1 MTINSDNFKELTP
14 IADLQTTVDIQQY
27 ILQQEPA
34 FVEVEPEK
42 PPKYD
47 LVKYYFTQDE
57 IDNIEYFIAIKIKF
71 LWSIAVF
78 LNPIFFGSLYFLK
91 YVIYGDRYNPKRKRI
106 KKQGTKA
113 QSTIKLPNIPN

>member
-47 LVKYYFTQDE
+47 LVEYYFTQDE
-57 IDNIEYFIAIKIKF
+57 IDNIEYFIARKTKF

-106 KKQGTKA
+106 KKQIAMA